1 MSIGSGPDA
10 LNPYAS
16 PTDESRAL
24 DGVEPTVRTARLLLQ
39 TRPWVRFLGVLGFIG
54 TGLMLLAAAGMVFAA
69 VANPGGRGIPR
80 VQALSLGGIYVVMA
94 FMYIIPSFYLMR
106 YASRISTFLEEG
118 GAVALDA
125 ALEAQKSF
133 WKTAGILMAIFMG
146 LYAVFA
152 IAMMIGAFSMFQR

>member
-1 MSIGSGPDA
+1 
-10 LNPYAS
+10 
-16 PTDESRAL
+16 
-24 DGVEPTVRTARLLLQ
+24 
-39 TRPWVRFLGVLGFIG
+39 
-54 TGLMLLAAAGMVFAA
+54 
-69 VANPGGRGIPR
+69 
-80 VQALSLGGIYVVMA
+80 LSLGGIYVVMA